1 MGGWDDGAAVQ
12 RKAQLRLLSSLPVPR
27 LQDSAERVDA
37 PGIAHHPVPEVR
49 RSLRRDGWP
58 KPHQH
63 VLNAAPPHCGIHWGP
78 MPGKRALPKQAAS
91 FIETMDCLPVSKLP
105 DGPEWTY
112 EIKLDGYRL
121 EVVRT
126 GRMTTL
132 YSRRE
137 NVLNQRF
144 PYIAAALQD
153 LPSETVIDG
162 ELVALGP
169 DGRPDFHL
177 LQNFRSAE
185 SRIVYYAFDILIH
198 EGRRLTE
205 LHLVERRAI
214 LSSVVEPGEHVALSQ
229 VSDRPAAEMLQFVK
243 SHGLE
248 GAVAKRLD
256 SVYQPGQRTGV
267 WSKYRVD
274 LRQEFVV
281 GGYVPSNLG
290 VDSLV
295 VGFYRSKDLIYAAR
309 VRAGLVPAT
318 RREVFGRLKNLKTP
332 VCPFPNLPEPAA
344 GRWGQGLTAEK
355 MKECVWV
362 RPEVVAEIQFLEWT
376 GADHLR
382 HTKFVGLRDDKD
394 PSKVIKET

>member
-1 MGGWDDGAAVQ
+1 
-12 RKAQLRLLSSLPVPR
+12 
-27 LQDSAERVDA
+27 
-37 PGIAHHPVPEVR
+37 
-49 RSLRRDGWP
+49 
-58 KPHQH
+58 
-63 VLNAAPPHCGIHWGP
+63 
-78 MPGKRALPKQAAS
+78 MPSKRALPKQAAS

-121 EVVRT
+121 EVVRN
-126 GRMTTL
+126 GRKTTL

-144 PYIAAALQD
+144 PYIATALQD
-153 LPSETVIDG
+153 LPNETVVDG

-185 SRIVYYAFDILIH
+185 SRIVYYAFDILVH

-205 LHLVERRAI
+205 VPLVERRAI
-214 LSSVVEPGEHVALSQ
+214 LSSVVDPGEHIALSQ
-229 VSDRPAAEMLQFVK
+229 VSDRPAAEMLRFVK

-256 SVYQPGQRTGV
+256 SVYQPGQRTGL

-281 GGYVPSNLG
+281 GGYIPSNLG

-295 VGFYRSKDLIYAAR
+295 VGFYRGKDLMYAAR

-318 RREVFGRLKNLKTP
+318 RRQVFERLKHFRAPK
-332 VCPFPNLPEPAA
+332 CPFVNLPEPAA
-344 GRWGQGLTAEK
+344 GQWGQGLTAEK
-355 MKECVWV
+355 MNECVWV

>member
-1 MGGWDDGAAVQ
+1 
-12 RKAQLRLLSSLPVPR
+12 
-27 LQDSAERVDA
+27 
-37 PGIAHHPVPEVR
+37 
-49 RSLRRDGWP
+49 
-58 KPHQH
+58 
-63 VLNAAPPHCGIHWGP
+63 
-78 MPGKRALPKQAAS
+78 MPNKGALPKQAAG

-121 EVVRT
+121 EVVRET
-126 GRMTTL
+126 RMTTL

-144 PYIAAALQD
+144 PYIATALQG
-153 LPSETVIDG
+153 LPNETVIDG

-169 DGRPDFHL
+169 DGRPDFNL

-185 SRIVYYAFDILIH
+185 SRIVYYAFDILVH
-198 EGRRLTE
+198 EGRRLTG
-205 LHLVERRAI
+205 LPLLERRAI
-214 LSSVVEPGEHVALSQ
+214 LRSVVEPGEHVALSQ
-229 VSDRPAAEMLQFVK
+229 VSDLSAAEMLRFVK

-248 GAVAKRLD
+248 GAVAKRSD
-256 SVYQPGQRTGV
+256 SVYQPGQRTGL
-267 WSKYRVD
+267 WSKCRVD

-281 GGYVPSNLG
+281 GGYVGSNLG

-295 VGFYRSKDLIYAAR
+295 VGFYRGKDLIYAAR

-318 RREVFGRLKNLKTP
+318 RREVFERLKRLRTP
-332 VCPFPNLPEPAA
+332 KCPFANLPEPAA

-362 RPEVVAEIQFLEWT
+362 RPEMVAEIQFLEWT

-382 HTKFVGLRDDKD
+382 HTRFVGLRDDKD